1 MIAFF
6 VIFVIHTIKYR
17 GDVFIMVEVKLKISF
32 NNEILR
38 FPCLIIIKNMHN
50 EVIYKNK
57 FNCLDKISVFLT
69 KCCAYKV
76 YVIHSANVLGV
87 FFIYARENELYNVNL
102 TSNKHIVSICLMDA
116 NYPNLK
122 ITESEINLCKKNISY
137 Q

>member
-1 MIAFF
+1 
-6 VIFVIHTIKYR
+6 
-17 GDVFIMVEVKLKISF
+17 MVEVKLKISF

-38 FPCLIIIKNMHN
+38 FPCLIIIKNMLN

-57 FNCLDKISVFLT
+57 FNCLDKVSIPLT

-76 YVIHSANVLGV
+76 CVIHNANVLGM
-87 FFIYARENELYNVNL
+87 FSIYARENELYNVNL

-122 ITESEINLCKKNISY
+122 IMGGEINLCQKNIPY

>member
-1 MIAFF
+1 
-6 VIFVIHTIKYR
+6 
-17 GDVFIMVEVKLKISF
+17 MVEVKLKISF

-57 FNCLDKISVFLT
+57 FNCLDKISVSLT

-122 ITESEINLCKKNISY
+122 ITESEINLCKKNTSY

>member
-1 MIAFF
+1 
-6 VIFVIHTIKYR
+6 
-17 GDVFIMVEVKLKISF
+17 MVEVKLKISF

-50 EVIYKNK
+50 EIIYKNK
-57 FNCLDKISVFLT
+57 SNCLDKISVSLR

-76 YVIHSANVLGV
+76 YVINNANVLGV
-87 FFIYARENELYNVNL
+87 FSIYARENELYNVNL
-102 TSNKHIVSICLMDA
+102 TSNKHIVFIYLMDA

-122 ITESEINLCKKNISY
+122 ITGGEINLCQKNILY